1 MSFTFKEN
9 NKFKHIRVNILD
21 IPTQDLEKPL
31 TSGLEVFEF
40 IKEHTNKERYAIK
53 GRGRGSR
60 KIHGNCRDLPI
71 EHSEKIAFYVNER
84 DHIREKEQREN
95 ILLKFTKMR
104 LLDLLNLM
112 IQKSEPSCMSTIFS
126 QRLTRWLTR
135 LSLHISLQ
143 HFQILMS
150 LEMSVRYGSL
160 RF

>member
-9 NKFKHIRVNILD
+9 NKFKHIRANILD

-84 DHIREKEQREN
+84 DHIREKEEREN
-95 ILLKFTKMR
+95 ERSKSSSEISWKLR
-104 LLDLLNLM
+104 EVARM
-112 IQKSEPSCMSTIFS
+112 IEEHNELFDNDITEIKYEES
-126 QRLTRWLTR
+126 Q
-135 LSLHISLQ
+135 
-143 HFQILMS
+143 
-150 LEMSVRYGSL
+150 
-160 RF
+160 

>member
-95 ILLKFTKMR
+95 QRRKSSFEISWKLR
-104 LLDLLNLM
+104 DVARM
-112 IQKSEPSCMSTIFS
+112 IEEHNELFDNDITEIKYEESA
-126 QRLTRWLTR
+126 
-135 LSLHISLQ
+135 
-143 HFQILMS
+143 
-150 LEMSVRYGSL
+150 
-160 RF
+160 

>member
-9 NKFKHIRVNILD
+9 NKFKHIRANILD

-60 KIHGNCRDLPI
+60 KVYGNCRDLPI

-84 DHIREKEQREN
+84 KHIREKEQREN
-95 ILLKFTKMR
+95 QRRKSPFEIFWKLR
-104 LLDLLNLM
+104 EVARM
-112 IQKSEPSCMSTIFS
+112 IEEHNELFDNDITEIK
-126 QRLTRWLTR
+126 
-135 LSLHISLQ
+135 
-143 HFQILMS
+143 
-150 LEMSVRYGSL
+150 
-160 RF
+160 

>member
-9 NKFKHIRVNILD
+9 NKFKHIRANILD

-84 DHIREKEQREN
+84 DHIREKEEREN
-95 ILLKFTKMR
+95 ERSKSSSEISWKLR
-104 LLDLLNLM
+104 EVARM
-112 IQKSEPSCMSTIFS
+112 IEEHNELFDNDITEIKYEESA
-126 QRLTRWLTR
+126 
-135 LSLHISLQ
+135 
-143 HFQILMS
+143 
-150 LEMSVRYGSL
+150 
-160 RF
+160 

>member
-9 NKFKHIRVNILD
+9 NKFKHIRANILD

-60 KIHGNCRDLPI
+60 KVYGNCRDLPI

-84 DHIREKEQREN
+84 DHIIEKEQREN
-95 ILLKFTKMR
+95 QRRKSSFEISWKLR
-104 LLDLLNLM
+104 EVARM
-112 IQKSEPSCMSTIFS
+112 IEEHNELFDNDITEIKYE
-126 QRLTRWLTR
+126 
-135 LSLHISLQ
+135 
-143 HFQILMS
+143 
-150 LEMSVRYGSL
+150 ESV
-160 RF
+160 